1 MNKLVDAEALLRM
14 ARKYEEFD
22 EGGWSMPVKAVP
34 VEAIEA
40 APAVDAVP
48 VVHGQNVTPTHYSDM
63 FVCSQCGFACEITK
77 LVYEDEDHPEV
88 GVPLA
93 YEYDC
98 KFCPNCGAKM
108 DETGADNA
116 RRPHLSKV

>member
-1 MNKLVDAEALLRM
+1 MNKRVDAEALLRM

-48 VVHGQNVTPTHYSDM
+48 VVHGRWGEYIVVGYNGIKPIWARP
-63 FVCSQCGFACEITK
+63 CSECGYENLAFATN
-77 LVYEDEDHPEV
+77 Y
-88 GVPLA
+88 
-93 YEYDC
+93 
-98 KFCPNCGAKM
+98 CPRCGAKM
-108 DETGADNA
+108 NETGADNA